1 MCLNVGGWGFK
12 GIDQVKSPYNYY
24 FDIRKEHSFL
34 DKYKLPQKNLFLC
47 ILTHWKLLLAV
58 YENLSLVFLIRP
70 VDVMALLGDKTALL
84 SIISKIT

>member
-12 GIDQVKSPYNYY
+12 GIDQVKSRYNYY

-47 ILTHWKLLLAV
+47 ILTHWKGKIAIWVFKRVLLNIL
-58 YENLSLVFLIRP
+58 N
-70 VDVMALLGDKTALL
+70 
-84 SIISKIT
+84 KITKWLIH